1 MTDCRTFNGVT
12 DSIFSCVKDKSFKE
26 QGTVYDPKNGN
37 QGKATTDVPAVG
49 KIVVSFDFDPSAEKI
64 TYCIVSKPW
73 IVPVSSIFD
82 GIGDTI
88 NSCRAKGPR

>member
-12 DSIFSCVKDKSFKE
+12 PAIFACVKEKSLQE
-26 QGTVYDPKNGN
+26 HGTVYDPLTGN
-37 QGKATTDVPAVG
+37 KGTATTVVPAIG
-49 KIVVSFDFDPSAEKI
+49 TIVVSFDFDPGDATI

-73 IVPVSSIFD
+73 IVSASQIFD

-88 NSCRAKGPR
+88 NACRSTR